1 MLVTSVDRGRQL
13 EALRMAEQL
22 TDVTILA
29 EGIRIPAH
37 KLLLSLHSQYFR
49 YYVPTK
55 IPINPF
61 SFLPFSILTTPAR
74 V

>member
-22 TDVTILA
+22 TDVTILT

-37 KLLLSLHSQYFR
+37 KLLLSLYSQYFR
-49 YYVPTK
+49 YYVPT
-55 IPINPF
+55 NYEN
-61 SFLPFSILTTPAR
+61 TN
-74 V
+74 

>member
-49 YYVPTK
+49 YLLRTHE
-55 IPINPF
+55 N
-61 SFLPFSILTTPAR
+61 TN
-74 V
+74 